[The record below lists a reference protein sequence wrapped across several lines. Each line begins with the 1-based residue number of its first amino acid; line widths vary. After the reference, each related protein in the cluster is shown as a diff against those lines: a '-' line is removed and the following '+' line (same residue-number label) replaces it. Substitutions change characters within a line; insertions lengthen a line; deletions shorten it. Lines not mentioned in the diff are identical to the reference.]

1 MDLQKQF
8 ELYRDAYV
16 VDHPCFNVGIL
27 CKTIDFDSEF
37 KPLPKLY
44 DGPEKN
50 KWAMPGFIPTFS
62 RVFNGNPLAIDPNE
76 EMEDSP
82 NNHELEKLLDLFIE
96 PITNNGAKY
105 YKSEEIKALGINHK
119 WFKVIFISENT
130 NYFLN

>member
-62 RVFNGNPLAIDPNE
+62 RVFDGNPLAIDPNV
-76 EMEDSP
+76 EMEDP
-82 NNHELEKLLDLFIE
+82 PINHELEKLLDLFIE

-130 NYFLN
+130 NYFKN